1 MKKVSKRQM
10 FTECSMCHIL
20 GGRRKWEKGETEAS
34 PSNDAQDEEVHEE
47 EEEKKDFLMET
58 GH

>member
-1 MKKVSKRQM
+1 MKKVSKRQIL
-10 FTECSMCHIL
+10 TESSLCYIL
-20 GGRRKWEKGETEAS
+20 GGRRQWEKGETEAS

-47 EEEKKDFLMET
+47 EEEKKET

>member
-1 MKKVSKRQM
+1 
-10 FTECSMCHIL
+10 MCHIL

-34 PSNDAQDEEVHEE
+34 PSNDAQDEDVHEE